1 MLIADMFRQISD
13 DFAKNLN
20 IKIVKNL
27 YNNKKK
33 KRQSPDG
40 YQKGGLNLKVC
51 LELDPQ
57 TFT

>member
-33 KRQSPDG
+33 KDKALTG
-40 YQKGGLNLKVC
+40 TKKGGS
-51 LELDPQ
+51 
-57 TFT
+57 T